1 MNSYD
6 LPSALK
12 TRYISVDI
20 FNTKLKQLSGVEI
33 EIPKSEIKRL
43 EALIPESIS
52 TTILKRLELLQQS
65 TEGNNSPI
73 ITQIPAK
80 ILVNGIEKDWN

>member
-20 FNTKLKQLSGVEI
+20 FNTKLK
-33 EIPKSEIKRL
+33 
-43 EALIPESIS
+43 
-52 TTILKRLELLQQS
+52 
-65 TEGNNSPI
+65 
-73 ITQIPAK
+73 
-80 ILVNGIEKDWN
+80 